1 MSGRTG
7 RPYADTRAGDA
18 RPGDPRVGDSRLG
31 DQRAGDL
38 RAKMPLLDRLLD
50 DEPAKARDDTLSVS
64 QAHADLLRGVRRDL
78 EALLNARRPWKPLP
92 AGHEALIRSPLGF
105 GLPDFAAGAFNQQ
118 ARRERLRE
126 EIRQALT
133 LFERRLSHVEVDL
146 LPIQLS
152 DPTLRLRIR
161 AQLNVDPA
169 PMPVGFDMTVDPRTD
184 EFEVRQGRDV

>member
-7 RPYADTRAGDA
+7 RPIGDL
-18 RPGDPRVGDSRLG
+18 RPG

-38 RAKMPLLDRLLD
+38 RARMPLLDRLVD
-50 DEPAKARDDTLSVS
+50 DDPQKTQDDPLSVS

-92 AGHEALIRSPLGF
+92 EGHEVLTRSPLGF

-118 ARRERLRE
+118 SRRERLRD
-126 EIRQALT
+126 EIRQALN

-146 LPIQLS
+146 LPVQLS